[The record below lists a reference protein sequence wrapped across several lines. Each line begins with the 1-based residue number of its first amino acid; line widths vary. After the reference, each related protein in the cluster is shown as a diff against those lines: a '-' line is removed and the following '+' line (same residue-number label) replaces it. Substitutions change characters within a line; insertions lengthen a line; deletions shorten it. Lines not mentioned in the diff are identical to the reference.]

1 MFATQ
6 KNTTEKHKV
15 NPRPL
20 FVRVVKTKSEIN
32 MKWLTIEDIKKQLRI
47 DYSYEDDVLDLYG
60 SSAEDTVLNYINRSY
75 QELLETY
82 GEVPAPI
89 RQATL
94 MLVDNSYQ
102 HRTPDAI
109 TQLHDTR
116 AFDTLVASYIRH
128 AYGAEVIP
136 QNVFIVGSQ
145 LKILIDAELPDNLT
159 LQDVDFT
166 VVVYNNN
173 AKDLK
178 ETYRKADCILTTDGD
193 YAVLVESENLGVG
206 TYLCRLTVNIPD
218 TDYPTGYRKEVVKI
232 NPHITVKG

>member
-1 MFATQ
+1 
-6 KNTTEKHKV
+6 
-15 NPRPL
+15 
-20 FVRVVKTKSEIN
+20 
-32 MKWLTIEDIKKQLRI
+32 MKWLTLESIKKQCRI
-47 DYSYEDDVLDLYG
+47 EAGVTYEDTLLTDYG
-60 SSAEDTVLNYINRSY
+60 EAAEDTVLNV
-75 QELLETY
+75 LGKTY
-82 GEVPAPI
+82 DEVIEEYGVIPKPVQ
-89 RQATL
+89 QASL
-94 MLVDNSYQ
+94 MLVDLSYQ

-116 AFDTLVASYIRH
+116 AFDTLVAPYIRH
-128 AYGAEVIP
+128 AYGSEVIP

-145 LKILIDAELPDNLT
+145 LKILIDAELPDDLT

>member
-1 MFATQ
+1 
-6 KNTTEKHKV
+6 
-15 NPRPL
+15 
-20 FVRVVKTKSEIN
+20 
-32 MKWLTIEDIKKQLRI
+32 MKWLTLESIKKQCRI
-47 DYSYEDDVLDLYG
+47 EAGVTYEDTLLTDYG
-60 SSAEDTVLNYINRSY
+60 EAAEDTVLNV
-75 QELLETY
+75 LGKTY
-82 GEVPAPI
+82 DEVIEEYGVIPKPVQ
-89 RQATL
+89 QASL
-94 MLVDNSYQ
+94 MLVDLSYQ

-116 AFDTLVASYIRH
+116 AFDTLVSSYIRH

-145 LKILIDAELPDNLT
+145 LKILIDAELPDDLT

>member
-1 MFATQ
+1 
-6 KNTTEKHKV
+6 
-15 NPRPL
+15 
-20 FVRVVKTKSEIN
+20 
-32 MKWLTIEDIKKQLRI
+32 MKWLTLESIKKQCRI
-47 DYSYEDDVLDLYG
+47 EVGVTYEDTLLTDYG
-60 SSAEDTVLNYINRSY
+60 EAAEDTVLNV
-75 QELLETY
+75 LGKTY
-82 GEVPAPI
+82 DEVIEEYGVIPKPVQ
-89 RQATL
+89 QASL
-94 MLVDNSYQ
+94 MLVDLSYQ

-128 AYGAEVIP
+128 AYGAEAIP
-136 QNVFIVGSQ
+136 QNVFTVGSQ
-145 LKILIDAELPDNLT
+145 LKILIDAELPDDLT

>member
-1 MFATQ
+1 
-6 KNTTEKHKV
+6 
-15 NPRPL
+15 
-20 FVRVVKTKSEIN
+20 
-32 MKWLTIEDIKKQLRI
+32 MKWLTLESIKKQCRI
-47 DYSYEDDVLDLYG
+47 EAGVTYEDALLTDYG
-60 SSAEDTVLNYINRSY
+60 EAAEDTVLNV
-75 QELLETY
+75 LGKTY
-82 GEVPAPI
+82 DEVIEEYGVIPKPVQ
-89 RQATL
+89 QASL
-94 MLVDNSYQ
+94 MLVDLSYQ

-116 AFDTLVASYIRH
+116 AFDTLVAPYIRH

-145 LKILIDAELPDNLT
+145 LKILIDAELPDDLT

>member
-1 MFATQ
+1 
-6 KNTTEKHKV
+6 
-15 NPRPL
+15 
-20 FVRVVKTKSEIN
+20 
-32 MKWLTIEDIKKQLRI
+32 MKWLTLESIKKQCRI
-47 DYSYEDDVLDLYG
+47 EAGVTYEDTLLTDYG
-60 SSAEDTVLNYINRSY
+60 EAAEDTVLNV
-75 QELLETY
+75 LGKTY
-82 GEVPAPI
+82 DEVIEEYGVIPKPVH
-89 RQATL
+89 QASL
-94 MLVDNSYQ
+94 MLVDLSYQ

-116 AFDTLVASYIRH
+116 AFDTLVAPYIRH

-145 LKILIDAELPDNLT
+145 LKILIDAELPDDLT

>member
-1 MFATQ
+1 
-6 KNTTEKHKV
+6 
-15 NPRPL
+15 
-20 FVRVVKTKSEIN
+20 
-32 MKWLTIEDIKKQLRI
+32 MKWLTLESIKKQCRI
-47 DYSYEDDVLDLYG
+47 EAGVTYEDTLLTDYG
-60 SSAEDTVLNYINRSY
+60 EAAEDTVLNV
-75 QELLETY
+75 LGKTY
-82 GEVPAPI
+82 DEVIEEYGVIPKPVQ
-89 RQATL
+89 QASL
-94 MLVDNSYQ
+94 MLVDLSYQ

-128 AYGAEVIP
+128 AYGAEVIQ

-145 LKILIDAELPDNLT
+145 LKILIDAELPDDLT

>member
-1 MFATQ
+1 
-6 KNTTEKHKV
+6 
-15 NPRPL
+15 
-20 FVRVVKTKSEIN
+20 
-32 MKWLTIEDIKKQLRI
+32 MKWLTLESIKKQCRI
-47 DYSYEDDVLDLYG
+47 EAGVTYEDTLLTDYG
-60 SSAEDTVLNYINRSY
+60 EAAEDTVLNV
-75 QELLETY
+75 LGKTY
-82 GEVPAPI
+82 DEVIEEYGVIPKPVQ
-89 RQATL
+89 QASL
-94 MLVDNSYQ
+94 MLVDLSYQ

-145 LKILIDAELPDNLT
+145 LKILIDAELPDDLT

>member
-1 MFATQ
+1 
-6 KNTTEKHKV
+6 
-15 NPRPL
+15 
-20 FVRVVKTKSEIN
+20 
-32 MKWLTIEDIKKQLRI
+32 MKWLTLESIKKQCRI
-47 DYSYEDDVLDLYG
+47 EAGVTYEDTLLTDYG
-60 SSAEDTVLNYINRSY
+60 EAAEDTVLNV
-75 QELLETY
+75 LGKTY
-82 GEVPAPI
+82 DEVIEEYSVIPKPVQ
-89 RQATL
+89 QASL
-94 MLVDNSYQ
+94 MLVDLSYQ

-116 AFDTLVASYIRH
+116 AFDTLVAPYIRH

-145 LKILIDAELPDNLT
+145 LKILIDAELPDDLT

>member
-1 MFATQ
+1 
-6 KNTTEKHKV
+6 
-15 NPRPL
+15 
-20 FVRVVKTKSEIN
+20 
-32 MKWLTIEDIKKQLRI
+32 MKWLTLESIKKQCRI
-47 DYSYEDDVLDLYG
+47 EAGVTYEDTLLTDYG
-60 SSAEDTVLNYINRSY
+60 EAAEDTVLNV
-75 QELLETY
+75 LGKTY
-82 GEVPAPI
+82 DEVIEEYGVIPKPVQ
-89 RQATL
+89 QASL
-94 MLVDNSYQ
+94 MLVDLSYQ

-128 AYGAEVIP
+128 AYGSEVIP

-145 LKILIDAELPDNLT
+145 LKILIDAELPDDLT

-178 ETYRKADCILTTDGD
+178 EIYRKADCILTTDGD

>member
-1 MFATQ
+1 
-6 KNTTEKHKV
+6 
-15 NPRPL
+15 
-20 FVRVVKTKSEIN
+20 
-32 MKWLTIEDIKKQLRI
+32 MKWLTLESIKKQCRI
-47 DYSYEDDVLDLYG
+47 EAGVTYEDTLLTDYG
-60 SSAEDTVLNYINRSY
+60 EAAEDTVLNV
-75 QELLETY
+75 LGKTY
-82 GEVPAPI
+82 DEVIEEYGVIPKPVQ
-89 RQATL
+89 QASL
-94 MLVDNSYQ
+94 MLVDLSYQ

-116 AFDTLVASYIRH
+116 AFDTLVAPYIRH
-128 AYGAEVIP
+128 AYGAEVIQ

-145 LKILIDAELPDNLT
+145 LKILIDAELPDDLT

>member
-1 MFATQ
+1 
-6 KNTTEKHKV
+6 
-15 NPRPL
+15 
-20 FVRVVKTKSEIN
+20 
-32 MKWLTIEDIKKQLRI
+32 MKWLTLESIKKQCRI
-47 DYSYEDDVLDLYG
+47 EAGVTYEDTLLTDYG
-60 SSAEDTVLNYINRSY
+60 EAAEDTVLNV
-75 QELLETY
+75 LGKTY
-82 GEVPAPI
+82 DEVIEEYGVIPKPVQ
-89 RQATL
+89 QASL
-94 MLVDNSYQ
+94 MLVDLSYQ

-116 AFDTLVASYIRH
+116 AFDTLVAPYIRH

-145 LKILIDAELPDNLT
+145 LKILIDAELPDDLT

>member
-1 MFATQ
+1 
-6 KNTTEKHKV
+6 
-15 NPRPL
+15 
-20 FVRVVKTKSEIN
+20 
-32 MKWLTIEDIKKQLRI
+32 MKWLTLESIKKQCRI
-47 DYSYEDDVLDLYG
+47 EAGVTYEDTLLTDYG
-60 SSAEDTVLNYINRSY
+60 EAAEDTVLNV
-75 QELLETY
+75 LGKTY
-82 GEVPAPI
+82 DEVIEEYGVIPKPVQ
-89 RQATL
+89 QASL
-94 MLVDNSYQ
+94 MLVDLSYQ

-128 AYGAEVIP
+128 AYGAEVVP

-145 LKILIDAELPDNLT
+145 LKILIDAELPDDLT

>member
-1 MFATQ
+1 
-6 KNTTEKHKV
+6 
-15 NPRPL
+15 
-20 FVRVVKTKSEIN
+20 
-32 MKWLTIEDIKKQLRI
+32 MKWLTLESIKKQCRI
-47 DYSYEDDVLDLYG
+47 EAGVTYEDTLLTDYG
-60 SSAEDTVLNYINRSY
+60 ESAEDTVLNV
-75 QELLETY
+75 LGKTY
-82 GEVPAPI
+82 DEVIEEYGVIPKPVQ
-89 RQATL
+89 QASL
-94 MLVDNSYQ
+94 MLVDLSYQ

-116 AFDTLVASYIRH
+116 AFDTLVAPYIRH

-145 LKILIDAELPDNLT
+145 LKILIDAELPDDLT

-232 NPHITVKG
+232 DPHITVKG

>member
-1 MFATQ
+1 
-6 KNTTEKHKV
+6 
-15 NPRPL
+15 
-20 FVRVVKTKSEIN
+20 
-32 MKWLTIEDIKKQLRI
+32 MKWLTLESIKKQCRI
-47 DYSYEDDVLDLYG
+47 EAGVTYEDTLLTDYG
-60 SSAEDTVLNYINRSY
+60 EAAEDTVLNV
-75 QELLETY
+75 LGKTY
-82 GEVPAPI
+82 DEVIEEYGVIPKPVQ
-89 RQATL
+89 QASL
-94 MLVDNSYQ
+94 MLVDLSYQ

-145 LKILIDAELPDNLT
+145 LKILIDAELPDDLT

-193 YAVLVESENLGVG
+193 YAVLVESENLGIG

>member
-1 MFATQ
+1 
-6 KNTTEKHKV
+6 
-15 NPRPL
+15 
-20 FVRVVKTKSEIN
+20 
-32 MKWLTIEDIKKQLRI
+32 MKWLTLESIKKQCRI
-47 DYSYEDDVLDLYG
+47 EAGVTYEDTLLTDYG
-60 SSAEDTVLNYINRSY
+60 EAAEDTVLNV
-75 QELLETY
+75 LGKTY
-82 GEVPAPI
+82 DEVIEEYGVIPKPVQ
-89 RQATL
+89 QASL
-94 MLVDNSYQ
+94 MLVDLSYQ

-116 AFDTLVASYIRH
+116 AFDTLVAPYIRH

-145 LKILIDAELPDNLT
+145 LKILIDAELPDDLT

-232 NPHITVKG
+232 DPHITVKG

>member
-1 MFATQ
+1 VT
-6 KNTTEKHKV
+6 
-15 NPRPL
+15 
-20 FVRVVKTKSEIN
+20 
-32 MKWLTIEDIKKQLRI
+32 
-47 DYSYEDDVLDLYG
+47 YEDTLLTDYG
-60 SSAEDTVLNYINRSY
+60 EAAEDTVLNV
-75 QELLETY
+75 LGKTY
-82 GEVPAPI
+82 DEVIEEYGVIPKPVQ
-89 RQATL
+89 QASL
-94 MLVDNSYQ
+94 MLVDLSYQ

-116 AFDTLVASYIRH
+116 AFDTLVAPYIRH

-145 LKILIDAELPDNLT
+145 LKILIDAELPDDLT

-232 NPHITVKG
+232 DPHITVKG